1 MSSSSIEYLYQELI
15 RLSEL
20 AELLSESHTHVELP
34 EPSFVSSHVEGFL
47 AGLPA
52 IPTYIKE
59 SQDVLRYEQGLRLA
73 CQWYLARTPRY
84 VAALNG
90 RPCKGSEKAFAEDVM
105 PFMCDVLGITPDVFV
120 QRGYTVMPLSDL
132 PIPCKD
138 TVS

>member
-1 MSSSSIEYLYQELI
+1 MSSSLLEHRRQELF

-20 AELLSESHTHVELP
+20 AQLLAAAHAENGLPAHYFISEPVKN
-34 EPSFVSSHVEGFL
+34 FL

-52 IPTYIKE
+52 IPSYIEE
-59 SQDVLRYEQGLRLA
+59 SHEVLEYEQGLRLA
-73 CQWYLARTPRY
+73 CQWYLARPACY
-84 VAALNG
+84 AAVLNG
-90 RPCKGSEKAFAEDVM
+90 RLCQGSEKAFAGDVM